1 MTTTTPVEP
10 VDELVDRVA
19 RLAGAAI
26 DTLQVAALLESQGV
40 TDRSAHETYGYDDV
54 FQLAEEVYARLP
66 RTAVPEYRIETYADR
81 WQTWRELSHGLLYA
95 MPTIAYPAVLVG
107 LDTRTLVVALVYATA
122 VAWVWGMGVSWVG
135 YRLLSRFGTGPT
147 GRWLRRSGAAGLL
160 VVAAG
165 GVALWQLLGVG
176 AGLVLLAVCQMGFQL
191 AAGALLFYRL
201 ERWLLVAASPT
212 LGCAVA
218 YLLMG
223 GPRWFAGAV
232 VGAAVGSVVLALG
245 TAWAASLREAPPAGV
260 AVPTA
265 ARGTPRLGREVA
277 GALPIVGYAVAC
289 ATILLFTDSRFVL
302 ARIDLAVGATPLVLG
317 MGVLEWRARR
327 FGEESLRL
335 LTTTYHPAE
344 FGRRVRWLL
353 LRGLGTSLLVL
364 AALAALPLVLLRQLG
379 LLSGWGV
386 LMTAAHVLLGGAYF
400 LGFLLIGQ
408 RRLPALLTT
417 MAAVGVVDVVV
428 TVRFSGAFGPHG
440 TVPIFLACTASLLAL
455 LLAVLGSGIHQIWRY
470 RQ

>member
-1 MTTTTPVEP
+1 MTTSAAVEP
-10 VDELVDRVA
+10 VDELVERVA
-19 RLAGAAI
+19 RLAGTAI

-40 TDRSAHETYGYDDV
+40 TDRAASETYGYADV
-54 FQLAEEVYARLP
+54 FRLADEVYARLP
-66 RTAVPEYRIETYADR
+66 RTAVPPFRIETHADR

-95 MPTIAYPAVLVG
+95 LPTVAYPAVLVG

-135 YRLLSRFGTGPT
+135 YRLLSLFGTGPA
-147 GRWLRRSGAAGLL
+147 GRWLRLSGAAGLL

-165 GVALWQLLGVG
+165 G
-176 AGLVLLAVCQMGFQL
+176 LAVRELLHVGSGLILLSVSQMGFQL

-201 ERWLLVAASPT
+201 ERWLVVMALPG
-212 LGCAVA
+212 LGFAVA
-218 YLLMG
+218 YLVMG
-223 GPRWFAGAV
+223 QPRGFAGVV

-265 ARGTPRLGREVA
+265 ARGTPRLGREIL
-277 GALPIVGYAVAC
+277 GALPIVGYAVVC
-289 ATILLFTDSRFVL
+289 AGFLLFTDSQFVL
-302 ARIDLAVGATPLVLG
+302 ARTELAVGATPLVLG
-317 MGVLEWRARR
+317 MGALEWRARR
-327 FGEESLRL
+327 FGEGSLRL
-335 LTTTYHPAE
+335 LTRTYHPAE

-353 LRGLGTSLLVL
+353 LRGLGGSLLVL
-364 AALAALPLVLLRQLG
+364 ASLAALPLVLLHQLG
-379 LLSGWGV
+379 LLSGRGV

-408 RRLPALLTT
+408 RRLPALLVT
-417 MAAVGVVDVVV
+417 MAAVGVVDVAA
-428 TVRFSGAFGPHG
+428 TVRFAGRLGPDG
-440 TVPIFLACTASLLAL
+440 TVPIFLTCTATLVLLLLAL
-455 LLAVLGSGIHQIWRY
+455 LGSGIHQIWRY

>member
-1 MTTTTPVEP
+1 MTTSASLEP

-40 TDRSAHETYGYDDV
+40 TDRSARESYGYDDV

-66 RTAVPEYRIETYADR
+66 RTAVPEFRIETHADR

-95 MPTIAYPAVLVG
+95 LPTVAYPAVLVG

-135 YRLLSRFGTGPT
+135 YRLLSRFGTGPA
-147 GRWLRRSGAAGLL
+147 GRWLRLSSAAGLV

-165 GVALWQLLGVG
+165 GLAVRELLHVG
-176 AGLVLLAVCQMGFQL
+176 TGLVLLSVSQMGFQL

-201 ERWLLVAASPT
+201 ERWLLVTALPG
-212 LGCAVA
+212 LGCAIA
-218 YLLMG
+218 YLVMG
-223 GPRWFAGAV
+223 QPRWFAGIV
-232 VGAAVGSVVLALG
+232 VGAAVGSVVLGLG
-245 TAWAASLREAPPAGV
+245 TACAASLREAPPAGV

-265 ARGTPRLGREVA
+265 ARGTPRYGREIA
-277 GALPIVGYAVAC
+277 GALPIVGYAVVC
-289 ATILLFTDSRFVL
+289 AGILLFTDSRFVL
-302 ARIDLAVGATPLVLG
+302 ARTDLAVGATPLVLG
-317 MGVLEWRARR
+317 MGALEWRARR
-327 FGEESLRL
+327 FGEGSLRL

-353 LRGLGTSLLVL
+353 LRGLGCSLLVL
-364 AALAALPLVLLRQLG
+364 AALAAVPLVLLHQLG
-379 LLSGWGV
+379 LLSGRGV

-408 RRLPALLTT
+408 RRLPALLVT
-417 MAAVGVVDVVV
+417 MAAVGVVDVVA
-428 TVRFSGAFGPHG
+428 TVRYSGLFDPYG
-440 TVPIFLACTASLLAL
+440 TVPIFLTCTASLLVL